1 MGDAEGFDAF
11 VRAHSRGLLRAAWLL
26 TGDWAGA
33 EDLVQA
39 SLAALWQ
46 RWVEPDPLVA
56 PVAYARRVMATTF
69 LRWRRRRWSGKVP
82 SAVVPEPPAAGDG
95 AADADLRD
103 VLVRALQALPQRQR
117 AVVVLRYFEDLTER
131 DTATALGCSVGSVK
145 THASRAMAR
154 LRLDPGLRDLL
165 GEEAMR

>member
-11 VRAHSRGLLRAAWLL
+11 VRAQSRGLLRAGWLL
-26 TGDWAGA
+26 TGDWTGA

-39 SLAALWQ
+39 SLAAVWQ
-46 RWVEPDPLVA
+46 RWQEPDPLVT
-56 PVAYARRVMATTF
+56 PVAYARRVMVTTF
-69 LRWRRRRWSGKVP
+69 LRWRRRRWTREVP
-82 SAVVPEPPAAGDG
+82 TAELPEHPAAADG

-103 VLVRALQALPQRQR
+103 ALVRALQALPQRQR
-117 AVVVLRYFEDLTER
+117 AVVVLRYFDDLTEAE
-131 DTATALGCSVGSVK
+131 TAAALGCSVGSVK

-154 LRLDPGLRDLL
+154 LRTDPGLRDLL